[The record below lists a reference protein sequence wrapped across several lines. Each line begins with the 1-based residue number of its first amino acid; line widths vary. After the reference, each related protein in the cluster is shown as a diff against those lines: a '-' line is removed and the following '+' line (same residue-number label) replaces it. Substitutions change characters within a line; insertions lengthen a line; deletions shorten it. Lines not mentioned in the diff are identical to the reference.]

1 MILTVDTVGDRD
13 MFGYVKAYQPELKMG
28 EFEQY
33 RGVYCSLCKQL
44 GKSYGFWSRMT
55 LSYDFTFLALF
66 HMALAP
72 GCSGFEKS
80 RCTFNPFK
88 KCLFCRDNAS
98 IRMAADAAVLLIYY
112 KLQDSLVDDGFWVR
126 AGARFLLLFAARSR
140 RKAAARLPDLDVLM
154 ASCMKQQ
161 AVLEADKCPS
171 LDAAANPTATMLAA
185 LASLSAKEEGEK
197 SVCERFGYCLGRWIY
212 LMDALDDLED
222 DLARG
227 NYNPYALS
235 RHLDGTDMAALAE
248 TREYAQLTLN
258 ACAAECADSYNRLN
272 IYRFDGI
279 LRNILQWGMPAEQKR
294 IVNGDGK
301 QHGRK
306 QSI

>member
-1 MILTVDTVGDRD
+1 
-13 MFGYVKAYQPELKMG
+13 MFGYVKTFQPELKMG

-66 HMALAP
+66 HMALTP
-72 GCSGFEKS
+72 DCCGFEKS

-88 KCLFCRDNAS
+88 KCLFCRDNAA
-98 IRMAADAAVLLIYY
+98 IRTAADAAVLLVYY
-112 KLQDSLVDDGFWVR
+112 KLRDSVADDGFWGR
-126 AGARFLLLFAARSR
+126 LSARFLLLFAGRAR
-140 RKAAARLPDLDVLM
+140 RKAAARLPELDALM
-154 ASCMKQQ
+154 ASCMERQ
-161 AVLEADKCPS
+161 AALEADTCSS
-171 LDAAANPTATMLAA
+171 LDAAADPTATMLAA

-197 SVCERFGYCLGRWIY
+197 GVCERFGYCLGRWIY

-222 DLARG
+222 DLAHG

-235 RHLDGTDMAALAE
+235 RHLDGSDTEALAE

-279 LRNILQWGMPAEQKR
+279 LRNVLQLGMPAEQKR
-294 IVNGDGK
+294 IVNGDGVE
-301 QHGRK
+301 HGRK
-306 QSI
+306 QSV